1 MSSLTYTIRRPNIN
15 DKDQWLPLW
24 RDYIKFYQSELSD
37 EVTDLLWQRIHDEQH
52 SINCFVAEEVS
63 TSQLIGFAHY
73 ISHPSTWNE
82 KLYCYMEDLFVS
94 PLLRGG
100 GVGTALI
107 KAVSDEANN
116 QNWSEVYWHTQEN
129 NHQAR
134 VLYDKI
140 TGGADG
146 FICYRIEPDR

>member
-1 MSSLTYTIRRPNIN
+1 MSSSAYTIRHPNIN

-24 RDYIKFYQSELSD
+24 RDYIKFYRSELSD

-73 ISHPSTWNE
+73 ISHPSTWNA
-82 KLYCYMEDLFVS
+82 KLYCYMEYLFVS

-100 GVGTALI
+100 GVGAVLI
-107 KAVSDEANN
+107 KAVSDEAKE
-116 QNWSEVYWHTQEN
+116 QNWSDVYWHTQESN
-129 NHQAR
+129 RQAR

-146 FICYRIEPDR
+146 FICYRIEPHE

>member
-1 MSSLTYTIRRPNIN
+1 MSSLTCKIRRPNIN
-15 DKDQWLPLW
+15 DKDQWQPLW
-24 RDYIKFYQSELSD
+24 RDYIKFYQSELSN

-73 ISHPSTWNE
+73 ISHPSTWNAN
-82 KLYCYMEDLFVS
+82 LYCYMEDLFVPPS
-94 PLLRGG
+94 LRGG
-100 GVGTALI
+100 GVGAALI
-107 KAVSDEANN
+107 KAVSDEAKK
-116 QNWSEVYWHTQEN
+116 QNWSDVYWHTQEGN
-129 NHQAR
+129 RNAR

-146 FICYRIEPDR
+146 FICYRIEPD